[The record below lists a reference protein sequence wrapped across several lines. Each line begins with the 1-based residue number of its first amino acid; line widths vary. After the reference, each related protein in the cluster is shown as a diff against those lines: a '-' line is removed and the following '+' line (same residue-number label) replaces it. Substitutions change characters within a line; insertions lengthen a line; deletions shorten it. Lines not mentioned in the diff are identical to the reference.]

1 MTAPPEPAPPPIPE
15 PLTEPGAR
23 GWHTSIDVDGQPYPT
38 RNYALDIEG
47 GSDACLNLTA
57 AQLDYLRAIHEAGHA
72 VAALL
77 GGAHLH
83 SAEIVMGVAD
93 DAAGGEVRAC
103 NLHDGHGFAVF
114 SAAGERASDRWLRE
128 AGLWTPERAVAN
140 EVGARGDRQQF
151 LAINAHVGFGDREVD
166 YRIVHDLADQALDQ
180 HWTAVLHI
188 ADQLAQHGRL
198 DAAQIVAIAGLANG
212 EASRKCEMRQA
223 NPWDETPAE
232 AAAWDR
238 RWFGADHDRDE
249 DDE

>member
-1 MTAPPEPAPPPIPE
+1 VVNPTAPASPI
-15 PLTEPGAR
+15 
-23 GWHTSIDVDGQPYPT
+23 WHTIIDIQGQPYPT
-38 RNYALDIEG
+38 RNYAPDIEG
-47 GSDACLNLTA
+47 GSDACLNLPA

-83 SAEIVMGVAD
+83 SAEIVIGVTG

-103 NLHDGHGFAVF
+103 NLDDGHGFAVF

-140 EVGARGDRQQF
+140 EVGARGDRRQF

-166 YRIVHDLADQALDQ
+166 YLIVHDLADQALDR
-180 HWTAVLHI
+180 HWKAVLQI

-198 DAAQIVAIAGLANG
+198 DAAQIVTIAGLTNG

-232 AAAWDR
+232 AARYDR
-238 RWFGADHDRDE
+238 NHWNRDE
-249 DDE
+249 DQ

>member
-1 MTAPPEPAPPPIPE
+1 MATPETSTTP
-15 PLTEPGAR
+15 
-23 GWHTSIDVDGQPYPT
+23 WHLLIDIDGQPYPT
-38 RNYALDIEG
+38 RNYAPDIEG

-57 AQLDYLRAIHEAGHA
+57 AQLDHLRAIHEAGHA

-83 SAEIVMGVAD
+83 SAEIAIGVTG

-103 NLHDGHGFAVF
+103 NLADGHGFAVF
-114 SAAGERASDRWLRE
+114 SAAGERASDRWLRK

-151 LAINAHVGFGDREVD
+151 LAINAHVGFGDRDVD
-166 YRIVHDLADQALDQ
+166 YLMVHDLADQALDE
-180 HWTAVLHI
+180 HWKAVLQI

-198 DAAQIVAIAGLANG
+198 DAAQIVAIAGRANG

-223 NPWDETPAE
+223 SWWDETPAE
-232 AAAWDR
+232 AAR
-238 RWFGADHDRDE
+238 HDRMHWNRDE
-249 DDE
+249 EQ

>member
-1 MTAPPEPAPPPIPE
+1 MPEPE
-15 PLTEPGAR
+15 VR
-23 GWHTSIDVDGQPYPT
+23 DWHTTIDIGGQPYPT
-38 RNYALDIEG
+38 RNYAPDIEG

-57 AQLDYLRAIHEAGHA
+57 TQLDYLRAIHEAGHA
-72 VAALL
+72 IAALL

-83 SAEIVMGVAD
+83 SAAIVIGVAG
-93 DAAGGEVRAC
+93 DATGGEVRAC

-166 YRIVHDLADQALDQ
+166 YRMVHDLADQTLDQ
-180 HWTAVLHI
+180 HWAAVLQI

-198 DAAQIVAIAGLANG
+198 DATQIVAIAGLTNG

-223 NPWDETPAE
+223 GWWDETPAE
-232 AAAWDR
+232 AARCDDRYWD
-238 RWFGADHDRDE
+238 AKYDNDE
-249 DDE
+249 PGEDS